1 VLNPATTISAREA
14 TMAAAVYR
22 HRSAQLSAFH
32 EHLRAVPSITSIQ
45 TLLLVPTGDGR
56 MIGKLLVSREG
67 KSPVLLMFVDS
78 TDDGFELYYDSPYL
92 EVDQDVALI
101 RDRP

>member
-1 VLNPATTISAREA
+1 MTG
-14 TMAAAVYR
+14 YR
-22 HRSAQLSAFH
+22 RSAQLSAFH
-32 EHLRAVPSITSIQ
+32 DKLREQPTITSVQ
-45 TLLLVPTGDGR
+45 TMMLLPVDSR
-56 MIGKLLVSREG
+56 MVGKLIVSREG
-67 KSPVLLMFVDS
+67 KPPVLLMFVDS